1 MKSKNKGIIILLE
14 IVIVLCLLV
23 LGISFQAR
31 MLLVDTISKEGIDR
45 TVVNRLMDPLFQ
57 EGGMD
62 STEQLEE
69 VWEFLDENEAIEN
82 ITAKYLDEV
91 SKSIAEGND
100 LTGVDITA
108 ELDQLIEGAL
118 LYADETIDSKSEL
131 EANTE
136 VKEALKQKVRERL
149 EKEKEEIKEVME
161 QYTQN
166 IVLTQFQANSTD
178 ANPATML
185 VKLYVLLNGMLF
197 RAVLI
202 TVIAALLFVVI
213 LLSGN
218 KTKGFRNAAV
228 PFLIAAFIFILLFQQ
243 IGIRLMM
250 NLTNRYLGRT
260 LMLDGTPFFVTGLI
274 MAGIGFGFAVLALVL
289 HVRKKNVK
297 N

>member
-218 KTKGFRNAAV
+218 KIKGFRNAAI
-228 PFLIAAFIFILLFQQ
+228 PFFIAALLFILLFQQ
-243 IGIRLMM
+243 IGVRLMM

-274 MAGIGFGFAVLALVL
+274 MAGIGFGFAALAFIFHLMN
-289 HVRKKNVK
+289 KNVG